1 MALASAIVFG
11 LEPVLEKVPLED
23 SEGMLVHK

>member
-11 LEPVLEKVPLED
+11 PEPVLEKARLED
-23 SEGMLVHK
+23 SEGMLVPK